1 MRRNYN
7 HTSTHNFWML
17 LKLSRALQILISLS
31 LSFYVSFFILSFTL
45 HLILI
50 PRKIYQFFMSISIIF
65 YYAVRM
71 LYGCGFVCRFALR
84 KIVYIRIKRIFK
96 LHHLFIIYLHF
107 IIHTWQAQ
115 KRASTWNDIFKPLV
129 PILSAAYHSRHL
141 FHTFFSLRIF
151 IPTSYL
157 FSCFMPIISRVK
169 SLKRIKGE
177 ITENECD
184 FELKRK
190 NPWKKPMITILAE
203 NSMKIYILNLVLRN

>member
-1 MRRNYN
+1 
-7 HTSTHNFWML
+7 ML

-50 PRKIYQFFMSISIIF
+50 PRKINQFFMSISIIF

-84 KIVYIRIKRIFK
+84 KIVYIRIKRIFQ

-107 IIHTWQAQ
+107 IIHTWQVQ

-151 IPTSYL
+151 ILTSYL
-157 FSCFMPIISRVK
+157 FSCFMPIISRGI
-169 SLKRIKGE
+169 LK
-177 ITENECD
+177 
-184 FELKRK
+184 K
-190 NPWKKPMITILAE
+190 NQG
-203 NSMKIYILNLVLRN
+203 RNHGK